1 MSHSPPRRIATKTSS
16 RLRIKI
22 KTCENKAFYVS
33 TKQTNTIHELQTM
46 IQNKKGIPLHDHDLI
61 FSGRLLEDART
72 LEYYNIKKNSTI
84 HIKPKDAGV
93 DESPV
98 KKAQP
103 PRLPSA
109 VVSASEKQTSSKS
122 TKAALPTAK
131 TPHKDATASATNTCP
146 YKRVYKATKKTI
158 ASEVP
163 KPTAAALPKSAA
175 AALPKGAAAS
185 SQELCAHKRVDK
197 ATSWRRM
204 TLRRAKFNYKYKR
217 RKKQKPRLNQHD
229 VAAYTQLLKG
239 TKVL

>member
-131 TPHKDATASATNTCP
+131 TPHKDATASATNACP
-146 YKRVYKATKKTI
+146 YKRVYKATKKTT
-158 ASEVP
+158 ASQ
-163 KPTAAALPKSAA
+163 APKS
-175 AALPKGAAAS
+175 AALPKGTAVS
-185 SQELCAHKRVDK
+185 SPELCANKREDK